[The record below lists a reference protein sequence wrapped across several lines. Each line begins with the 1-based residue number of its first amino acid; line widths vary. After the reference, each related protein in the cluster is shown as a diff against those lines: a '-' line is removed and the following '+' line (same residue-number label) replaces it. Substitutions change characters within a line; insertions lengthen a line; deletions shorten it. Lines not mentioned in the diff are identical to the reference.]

1 MAGEFTII
9 NKWLIRDLINIGIWN
24 DDMSEKLMFY
34 RGSVQKIR
42 EIPELFKKIY
52 KTAWELKQK
61 VLIDQS
67 VDRGRFVDQSQSLNL
82 FFAKPDF
89 NILSKCHFYS
99 WKKGLKTGSYYI
111 RSKPAMNA
119 QSFTIDPQKAREFL
133 RQEQE
138 AEREKYGECLTCS
151 S

>member
-42 EIPELFKKIY
+42 EIPDLFKKLY
-52 KTAWELKQK
+52 KTAWELKQR

-89 NILSKCHFYS
+89 NVLSKCHFYG

-119 QSFTIDPQKAREFL
+119 QSFTIDPKKAREFL

-138 AEREKYGECLTCS
+138 AERKKYGTCLTCS